1 MTLLSLEN
9 LTVAFDDKRV
19 VDGASLSIA
28 KGETLGLV
36 GESGSGK
43 SMIASAIAGLLP
55 AAARGTGR
63 LRFDGAQLD
72 IANEASWTKLRGRR
86 IGFVFQDPFASF
98 DPLIS
103 VGAQIAQAS
112 FLAPEPAMRRA
123 MALLD
128 ECGLP
133 DPASAAR
140 AYPHQLS
147 GGQLQRAGIAA
158 AIAAEPDLLIADE
171 PTTALDVSVQAQVL
185 RVLKAA
191 QARHGM
197 AMLFISHDLAVVGE
211 IADRIAVMRDGH
223 IVETGPVAQVLR
235 APAHEYTRLLLASR
249 PAGKLPGKD
258 ALAPG
263 YAMEAKAIDFAYPAR
278 RRGTTPTKA
287 LDGVSLKIP
296 RGACF
301 GLVGESGSGKSTL
314 GRIAIGLL
322 RPAAGTIRVCG
333 LDPMDRGRIAERA
346 RRAQMV
352 FQDAAGS
359 LNPRLTIEASLSEPF
374 ALHRIGVKS
383 EWRDRAASL
392 LGEVGL
398 AREHLARY
406 PHELSGGQ
414 RQRVAIARALAL
426 DPEFLVCDEP
436 VTALDM
442 TIQAQILAL
451 LRKVRDKRGVSMLF
465 IGHDIGAI
473 ETLADRIAV
482 MKDGR
487 VIEEGT
493 AAQVLNHPLA
503 AYTRTLLDA
512 VPRFKAIEALAT
524 AARETIDA

>member
-9 LTVAFDDKRV
+9 LTVAFDANRV
-19 VDGASLSIA
+19 VDGVSLSIA

-43 SMIASAIAGLLP
+43 SMTASAIAGLLP
-55 AAARGTGR
+55 AAARGAGR
-63 LRFDGAQLD
+63 LRFDGITLD
-72 IANEASWTKLRGRR
+72 ISDEASWTRLRGRR

-103 VGAQIAQAS
+103 VGAQIARAS
-112 FLAPEPAMRRA
+112 FLAPDPAMRRA
-123 MALLD
+123 MALLE

-133 DPASAAR
+133 DPAGAAR

-197 AMLFISHDLAVVGE
+197 AMLFISHDLAVVGDNS
-211 IADRIAVMRDGH
+211 DRVAVMRNGR
-223 IVETGPVAQVLR
+223 IVETGSVARVLQ

-249 PAGKLPGKD
+249 PSGKLPGSD
-258 ALAPG
+258 ALGQG
-263 YAMEAKAIDFAYPAR
+263 YAMEAKGLDFAYPAR
-278 RRGTTPTKA
+278 RRGATPAKA
-287 LDGVSLKIP
+287 LNGVSLKIP
-296 RGACF
+296 RGACL
-301 GLVGESGSGKSTL
+301 GLVGETGSGKSTL

-333 LDPMDRGRIAERA
+333 LDPLDRTRVAERA
-346 RRAQMV
+346 RKAQMV

-374 ALHRIGVKS
+374 ALHRIGARS

-398 AREHLARY
+398 AREHLERY

-451 LRKVRDKRGVSMLF
+451 LRKVRDKRGLSMLF

-482 MKDGR
+482 MKDGS
-487 VIEEGT
+487 VIEEGA
-493 AAQVLNHPLA
+493 AAQVLNRPLA

-512 VPRFKAIEALAT
+512 VPRFKTVET
-524 AARETIDA
+524 APLRETIDA

>member
-9 LTVAFDDKRV
+9 LNVAFGANRV
-19 VDGASLSIA
+19 VDGISLAIA

-55 AAARGTGR
+55 AAAQGAGR
-63 LRFDGAQLD
+63 LRFGGDLLD
-72 IANEASWTKLRGRR
+72 IAKEASWRHLRGRR

-98 DPLIS
+98 DPLIA
-103 VGAQIAQAS
+103 VGAQIAHAS

-123 MALLD
+123 VALLD

-133 DPASAAR
+133 DPVGAAR

-185 RVLKAA
+185 RLLKSA
-191 QARHGM
+191 QARYGM

-211 IADRIAVMRDGH
+211 VADRVAVMRNGR
-223 IVETGPVAQVLR
+223 ILEAGPVAQVLR
-235 APAHEYTRLLLASR
+235 TPAHDYTRLLLASR
-249 PAGKLPGKD
+249 PSGRLPGSD
-258 ALAPG
+258 SQGRG
-263 YAMEAKAIDFAYPAR
+263 YAMEAAGIEFAYPAR
-278 RRGTTPTKA
+278 RRGAAPAKA
-287 LDGVSLKIP
+287 LDGVSLKIS
-296 RGACF
+296 RGGCL

-322 RPAAGTIRVCG
+322 RPAAGAIRVCG

-346 RRAQMV
+346 RKAQMV

-359 LNPRLTIEASLSEPF
+359 LNPRLTIEAALSEPF
-374 ALHRIGVKS
+374 ALHRIGAKS
-383 EWRDRAASL
+383 DWRDRAAAL

-442 TIQAQILAL
+442 TIQAQILSL
-451 LRKVRDKRGVSMLF
+451 LRKIRDKRGVSMLF

-487 VIEEGT
+487 VVEEGA
-493 AAQVLNHPLA
+493 AAQVLTRPRA
-503 AYTRTLLDA
+503 AYTRVLLDA
-512 VPRFKAIEALAT
+512 VPRFRTHEAPAA
-524 AARETIDA
+524 AAREAIHA